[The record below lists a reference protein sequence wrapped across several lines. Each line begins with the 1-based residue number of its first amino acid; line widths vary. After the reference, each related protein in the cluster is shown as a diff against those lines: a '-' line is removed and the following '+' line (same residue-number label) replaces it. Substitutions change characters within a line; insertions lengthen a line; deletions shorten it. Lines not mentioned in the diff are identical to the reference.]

1 MRGKHRSEPIHRLV
15 SEAQEL
21 ERQGAQEITLVAQDL
36 GHFGRD
42 TGPEGARLPGL
53 LEVLLSETSVPWYRL
68 LYVYPAG
75 LTERLAEMIAREPR
89 IVPYIDIPIQHAS
102 DDVLQRMRRP
112 EKQDTIR
119 KKVSLLREATPD
131 IAIRTTV
138 VLGFPGETDADF
150 RVLCNFI
157 EEVEFER
164 VGTFTYSE
172 QEGTIASDYED
183 DVPATV
189 KSARQEELTEI
200 QRIITE
206 DRLGRFVGRET
217 DVLVD
222 GTNDVPDGVYSHVG
236 RVQWQAD
243 DVDGVTLLS
252 HAEATTPGEFRRV
265 LIEDIRDYDF
275 YAKVL
280 G

>member
-1 MRGKHRSEPIHRLV
+1 M
-15 SEAQEL
+15 
-21 ERQGAQEITLVAQDL
+21 
-36 GHFGRD
+36 
-42 TGPEGARLPGL
+42 
-53 LEVLLSETSVPWYRL
+53 
-68 LYVYPAG
+68 
-75 LTERLAEMIAREPR
+75 MARETR

-102 DDVLQRMRRP
+102 DNVLKRMRRP
-112 EKQDTIR
+112 ERQGTIR
-119 KKVSLLREATPD
+119 EKVSLLRTAIPD

-150 RVLCNFI
+150 RVLCDFV
-157 EEVEFER
+157 EELEFER

-172 QEGTIASDYED
+172 QEGTLAAEYED
-183 DVPATV
+183 DVPQPV
-189 KSARQEELTEI
+189 KSARQEELSEI

-217 DVLVD
+217 DALVD
-222 GTNDVPDGVYSHVG
+222 GPNDVPDGVYKHLG

-243 DVDGVTLLS
+243 DVDGVTFLS
-252 HAEATTPGEFRRV
+252 HGETTKPGEFCRV
-265 LIEDIRDYDF
+265 LIEDNRDYDF